1 MMDADLKE
9 IFAQVEN
16 YLRPILSRDPS
27 TNFSGEESRILA
39 LQQINRLNRR
49 IGQIARSSKEDVGEM
64 KILQTFVNRLT
75 VGVKTDNLPQIRGA
89 MASVRSYIEVGKD
102 S

>member
-1 MMDADLKE
+1 MMDASIKE

-16 YLRPILSRDPS
+16 YLRPIVSRDVS
-27 TNFSGEESRILA
+27 SGLSAEEARILA

-49 IGQIARSSKEDVGEM
+49 IGQIARGSKDEAGEM

-75 VGVKTDNLPQIRGA
+75 IGVKTDNVPQIRGSL
-89 MASVRSYIEVGKD
+89 ASVRSYIDNE
-102 S
+102 